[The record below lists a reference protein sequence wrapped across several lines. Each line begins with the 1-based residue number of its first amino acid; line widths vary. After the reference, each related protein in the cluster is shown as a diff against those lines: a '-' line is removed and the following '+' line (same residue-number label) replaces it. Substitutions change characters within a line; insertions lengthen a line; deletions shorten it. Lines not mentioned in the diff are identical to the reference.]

1 MAHTAGAKRGRP
13 ATASRDDVLRVVR
26 DQYLNGQRVDVTVVA
41 RELGLGRATIYR
53 WFGSREKLI
62 SEAIV
67 REFDLL
73 LERKRAQARGRGAEW
88 LLTVL
93 DSVNRTLSHSTALRR
108 LVEQERQVA
117 LRLLTSS
124 GGIVQPWVTAA
135 FRRLIEDQVAA
146 GAYTPPASA
155 ETLAYALVRLMEAFL
170 YNDAAIGIRGDH
182 ERLREVQAAL
192 LGARR

>member
-1 MAHTAGAKRGRP
+1 MADTARAKRGRP

-26 DQYLNGQRVDVTVVA
+26 SQYLAGQRVDVTVVA

-53 WFGSREKLI
+53 WFGSRERLI

-73 LERKRAQARGRGAEW
+73 LERKRAQARGSGAEW

-93 DSVNRTLSHSTALRR
+93 DSVNRALSRSSALRR
-108 LVEQERQVA
+108 LVEQERQIA

-124 GGIVQPWVTAA
+124 GGVVQPWVTAA
-135 FRRLIEDQVAA
+135 FRGLIDEQVAA
-146 GAYTPPASA
+146 GTYAPPASA

-192 LGARR
+192 LGVPR

>member
-1 MAHTAGAKRGRP
+1 MAETARAKRGRP
-13 ATASRDDVLRVVR
+13 ATASREDVLRVVR
-26 DQYLNGQRVDVTVVA
+26 GQYLSGQRVDVTVVA

-62 SEAIV
+62 SEAII
-67 REFDLL
+67 REFDVL
-73 LERKRAQARGRGAEW
+73 LERKRTQARGTGAEW

-93 DSVNRTLSHSTALRR
+93 DSVNRALSHSTALRR
-108 LVEQERQVA
+108 LVEQERQIA

-124 GGIVQPWVTAA
+124 GGTVQPWVTAA
-135 FRRLIEDQVAA
+135 FRRLIDEQVST
-146 GAYTPPASA
+146 GTYRPPASA
-155 ETLAYALVRLMEAFL
+155 DTLAYALVRLMEAFL

-192 LGARR
+192 LGVPR

>member
-13 ATASRDDVLRVVR
+13 ATASREDVLRVVR
-26 DQYLNGQRVDVTVVA
+26 DQYLSGQRVDVTVVA

-53 WFGSREKLI
+53 WFGSRERLI
-62 SEAIV
+62 SEVIV

-73 LERKRAQARGRGAEW
+73 LEHKRAQARGRGAQW
-88 LLTVL
+88 LVAVL
-93 DSVNRTLSHSTALRR
+93 DGVNRALSHSTALRR
-108 LVEQERQVA
+108 LVEQERQGA

-124 GGIVQPWVTAA
+124 GGAVQPRVTAA
-135 FRRLIEDQVAA
+135 FRELIEQQVQS
-146 GAYTPPASA
+146 GAYRPPASA

-170 YNDAAIGIRGDH
+170 YNDAVIGIRGDH

-192 LGARR
+192 LGAPR